1 MRLSSPIAGGLR
13 LPKAGRRL
21 VPALACGL
29 AIATLW
35 AGGATWYLV
44 FHDEVL
50 ARFVSQQTALQYGYE
65 ERIGA
70 LRLQLDR
77 ATMEHLATREGIAA
91 RIADLSQR
99 QAVLEKRQ
107 AQLALLA
114 GEAQRPIIAADQI
127 GVDDPVET
135 GALGYAGPV
144 ADPVAKSFAA
154 PLPKSVPKPFP
165 TPDALELR
173 SRDTDGQPGRQSLRK
188 SEQVLAALDQRLDR
202 LGADQIRTLDG
213 LGVRAIRGSQRLR
226 DIVFRAGLDP
236 QRFERQRE
244 AGIGG
249 PLVPLSAD
257 PFGIAVGQ
265 VQRALGEEDRLRRI
279 ASALPVRQPLT
290 GKYSLSS
297 GFGPRLDPFTRGLAL
312 HTGLDMKAEFGE
324 SARATAA
331 GRVTVADYSGG
342 YGNMVELD
350 HGNGLVTRYAHLSS
364 VSVGPGEWVEA
375 EAAIGRVGSTGR
387 STGSHLHYE
396 TRIDGEPVDPLRF
409 LRVLSGSDAQF
420 LAAR

>member
-1 MRLSSPIAGGLR
+1 MRFSFPMIGGIR
-13 LPKAGRRL
+13 LPHAGRRL
-21 VPALACGL
+21 VPALVCGL

-35 AGGATWYLV
+35 AGAATWYLV
-44 FHDEVL
+44 FHDEIL
-50 ARFVSQQTALQYGYE
+50 ARFVSQQTALQYAYE

-77 ATMEHLATREGIAA
+77 ATMEHLATREGLAA
-91 RIADLSQR
+91 RVADLSQR
-99 QAVLEKRQ
+99 QAAMEKRQ
-107 AQLALLA
+107 AQLSLLA
-114 GEAQRPIIAADQI
+114 SEAGHPIASAGRSAAD
-127 GVDDPVET
+127 DPAET
-135 GALGYAGPV
+135 GALGYA
-144 ADPVAKSFAA
+144 ATITDPVAKTPAKPA
-154 PLPKSVPKPFP
+154 PKPFP
-165 TPDALELR
+165 TPDAFELR
-173 SRDTDGQPGRQSLRK
+173 SRDGAPGRQSLRET
-188 SEQVLAALDQRLDR
+188 EQVLAGLDRRLDG
-202 LGADQIRTLDG
+202 LGAHQIRTLDA

-226 DIVFRAGLDP
+226 DIVIRVGLDP

-265 VQRALGEEDRLRRI
+265 VRRALGEEDRLRRI
-279 ASALPVRQPLT
+279 ASALPVRQPLA
-290 GKYSLSS
+290 GNYSLSS

-331 GRVTVADYSGG
+331 GRVTVADYNGG
-342 YGNMVELD
+342 YGNMVEVD
-350 HGNGLVTRYAHLSS
+350 HGSGLVTRYAHLSS
-364 VSVGPGEWVEA
+364 IAVGAGEWVEA
-375 EAAIGRVGSTGR
+375 GAAIGRVGSTGR

-396 TRIDGEPVDPLRF
+396 TRIDGEPVDPQRF
-409 LRVLSGSDAQF
+409 LRVLGGSDAQF